1 MSLTFFLS
9 YLTPNHL
16 QEATLEVSDIS
27 LVYYLWAWIFAI
39 QIIVFIPSFI
49 FRTEHY
55 YDLTGGITYI
65 STVVMALIL
74 KNSYQGIDLISLLLG
89 SMVIIWATRLSS
101 FLFLRVKKSGEDVR
115 FKKIKHSFSWFLM
128 TFMLQGMWVFMC
140 IFPAL
145 IVISSFN
152 SEINNYAIVGS
163 IVWLFGFLFEIIADN
178 QKSNFNKFNKGEFIS
193 NGLWS
198 ITRHPNY
205 FGEFILW
212 LGITIASLGYIDNY
226 KYVLLLTP
234 IFVYLLL
241 TRVSGVNL
249 LEDIGEKRWGNSKE
263 YQKYKEKTPLF
274 FPKLF

>member
-9 YLTPNHL
+9 YLTPNYL

-249 LEDIGEKRWGNSKE
+249 LEDIGDKRWGNSKE